1 MGSEYFYL
9 LDKGFFLA
17 AFIFLVLFFLTVYNG
32 KELFDKGHGMSTEHR
47 EDVKREHVWCAGFT
61 LWSLIFAVLFIEI
74 KVRLGG
80 FADRATW
87 LILTHLFFA
96 IPFLC
101 ALLLLRFKITG
112 TKNLA
117 LHKKIAYTSIV
128 LFVGTIITGSLLF
141 FNW

>member
-9 LDKGFFLA
+9 LDQGFFLT
-17 AFIFLVLFFLTVYNG
+17 AFIFLALFFLTVYDG
-32 KELFDKGHGMSTEHR
+32 KELFDKGHGMSTEYR
-47 EDVKREHVWCAGFT
+47 EDVKREHVWYADGM

-80 FADRATW
+80 FADRAPW

-101 ALLLLRFKITG
+101 TLLLLRFKITG

-117 LHKKIAYTSIV
+117 LHKKIAHISV
-128 LFVGTIITGSLLF
+128 ALLVGTIITGSMLF